1 MADVH
6 VMPGV
11 FRADLSGGPLD
22 EDLTPMWEAAKNANL
37 RDAVIVGRDGK
48 GEIQVYGSMP
58 DCDKAMGL
66 LMHGVNFFMGATQ
79 TMPPDSE
86 DGA

>member
-11 FRADLSGGPLD
+11 FRGDLSDNPLD
-22 EDLTPMWEAAKNANL
+22 GDLTPMWEAAKNANL

-48 GEIQVYGSMP
+48 GDIQVYGSMP

-66 LMHGVNFFMGATQ
+66 LMHGIGFFMGATQ
-79 TMPPDSE
+79 TMPSDSE

>member
-11 FRADLSGGPLD
+11 FRGDLSKGPLD
-22 EDLTPMWEAAKNANL
+22 SDLTPMWEAAKNANL

-58 DCDKAMGL
+58 DFDKAMGL

-79 TMPPDSE
+79 TTLPDSD